1 MAKIPPKMFNR
12 KHIRNLLDRYQDDP
26 SVFAT
31 ENEYLLALYGYEMWE
46 RLNALKQWTE
56 RYRLSTE
63 SIRAWFKRQIVK
75 HKDARPNWRE
85 LEMFMHRKVL
95 ELDNHELGRREIMDI
110 E

>member
-1 MAKIPPKMFNR
+1 MAKIPPRMMTR
-12 KHIRNLLDRYQDDP
+12 KHVRNLLSRYKEDK

-31 ENEYLLALYGYEMWE
+31 EQEYLLALYAYELWE
-46 RLNALKQWTE
+46 RLNELKKWTE

-63 SIRAWFKRQIVK
+63 SIHAYMKRILK
-75 HKDARPNWRE
+75 LPKNGRPDWKG

-95 ELDNHELGRREIMDI
+95 ELDNHELGRREIMGI